1 MTTQGRAGYV
11 SMDLIKSDF
20 DLIASLL
27 FENSDRDNVYH
38 KYLLKRVPAHCQNA
52 LDVGCG
58 TGAFS
63 RLLATRSDR
72 VLGLDLSPGMIDVAR
87 QRSRKHSN
95 VSFEVADVLKMDFP
109 SQEFDCIASINTLHH
124 LPTEEVLLMIRKAL
138 RVNGKL
144 IIHDLFQSEGVGD
157 FITSTVAF
165 PFNVGLRLVKT
176 GRLRP
181 PRELRRAWAQHGL
194 NDTYLTMKQIRKICE
209 KLLPGA
215 QVRKH
220 LLWQYSITWTKE
232 PGR

>member
-1 MTTQGRAGYV
+1 MTQGQPDGV
-11 SMDLIKSDF
+11 SIEVIKSDF
-20 DLIASLL
+20 DRIAGLL
-27 FENSDRDNVYH
+27 AENSDQSNTYH
-38 KYLLKRVPAHCQNA
+38 KHLLKHVPPHCDSS

-72 VLGLDLSPGMIDVAR
+72 VLALDLSPGMIDLAR
-87 QRSRKHSN
+87 QHSGDLFN
-95 VSFEVADVLKMDFP
+95 ISFEVADVLKMDFP

-124 LPTEEVLLMIRKAL
+124 LPMEEVLLKMRKAL

-144 IIHDLFQSEGVGD
+144 IILDLFQGEGMAD
-157 FITSTVAF
+157 FITSALAF
-165 PFNVGLRLVKT
+165 PTSVGSRFMKT

-181 PRELRRAWAQHGL
+181 PRELRNAWAEHAL
-194 NDTYLTMKQIRKICE
+194 NDLYLTMNQVRRMCE

-220 LLWQYSITWTKE
+220 LLWRYSITWTKE
-232 PGR
+232 ADK

>member
-1 MTTQGRAGYV
+1 
-11 SMDLIKSDF
+11 MDVIKSDF
-20 DLIASLL
+20 DRIAYLL
-27 FENSDRDNVYH
+27 LENSDRNDVYH
-38 KYLLKRVPAHCQNA
+38 QYLLKQVPSNCRNS

-72 VLGLDLSPGMIDVAR
+72 VFGLDLSPGMIDVAR
-87 QRSRKHSN
+87 QRSGNHSN

-109 SQEFDCIASINTLHH
+109 SQEFDYIASINTLHH
-124 LPTEEVLLMIRKAL
+124 LPIEEVLLKLRKAM

-144 IIHDLFQSEGVGD
+144 IILDLFEGEGLGD
-157 FITSTVAF
+157 FITSALAF
-165 PFNVGLRLVKT
+165 PSNVGLRLVKT

-181 PRELRRAWAQHGL
+181 PRELRRAWAEHGL
-194 NDTYLTMKQIRKICE
+194 NDTYLTMNQVRKICE